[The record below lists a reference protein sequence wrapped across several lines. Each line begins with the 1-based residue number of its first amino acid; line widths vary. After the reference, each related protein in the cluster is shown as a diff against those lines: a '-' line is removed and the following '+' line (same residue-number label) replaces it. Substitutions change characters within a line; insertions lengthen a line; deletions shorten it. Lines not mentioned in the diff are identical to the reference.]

1 MYTYTRRIF
10 VEESTSQMVAIQQ
23 TGTGFNK
30 KNWLSKNLDYYKHAC
45 RCKRCG
51 VDRQTLFLPNT
62 NHYNAT
68 TRLTA

>member
-30 KNWLSKNLDYYKHAC
+30 NLVYYKHAC
-45 RCKRCG
+45 RYKRCG

-62 NHYNAT
+62 KHYNAT